1 MTNEI
6 VALVQKQVQTQVNVV
21 VRRVAVPAAFA
32 AVAGLFALFALAGLF
47 MALFFWLAPERGPLE
62 ASLIVTLV
70 ALALALLAVLPIVFR
85 RKPAPPPVQQDSM
98 LPQFVSLLA
107 RTTPGL
113 SPKSLIISAALVAAM
128 LFFGSRSNKA

>member
-6 VALVQKQVQTQVNVV
+6 VALVQKQVQTHVNMA

-32 AVAGLFALFALAGLF
+32 IVGGLFAVFALAGLF
-47 MALFFWLAPERGPLE
+47 MALFFWLAPEHGPLE
-62 ASLIVTLV
+62 ASLILTLV
-70 ALALALLAVLPIVFR
+70 ALVLALLAFLPLLLR

-113 SPKSLIISAALVAAM
+113 SPKPLLISAALVGVM
-128 LFFGSRSNKA
+128 LFFGSRSNKS